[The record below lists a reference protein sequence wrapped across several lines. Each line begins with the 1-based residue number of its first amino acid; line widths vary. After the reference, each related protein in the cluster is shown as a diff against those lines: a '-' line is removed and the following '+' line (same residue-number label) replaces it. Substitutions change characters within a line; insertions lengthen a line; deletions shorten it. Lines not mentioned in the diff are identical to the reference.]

1 MKFWIG
7 VTDNSWYNFLSE
19 LQPEEVNFWQ
29 PSGKSVFRA
38 LKPGEPFLFKLHSP
52 LNFIVGGG
60 FFVKHS
66 VIPISLA
73 WEAFEQKNGDY
84 DIIAFREKVM
94 KYRGQNL
101 GIEPD
106 PLIGCIILTQPFFFP
121 RGKWIPVPENWSSN
135 IVQGK
140 TYDIANP
147 IGKTLWDKVK
157 NIIINTSP
165 KPENALFVAEDQA
178 HYGTEHIIRPRLGQG
193 AFRVLV
199 TDAYNRR
206 CAITGERT
214 LPVLESAH
222 IKPFSVSGPHS
233 INNGLLLRSD
243 LHKLFDLGYITVT
256 TDFNVEVSRRIKEE
270 YENGREYYAFHGK
283 ELLSLPTNLIDRP
296 SSKYI
301 EWHNQHRYRP

>member
-1 MKFWIG
+1 VKFWIG
-7 VTDNSWYNFLSE
+7 VTDNGWYDFLSE

-73 WEAFEQKNGDY
+73 WEAFDQKNGAY
-84 DIIAFREKVM
+84 DFVAFREKVM

-121 RGKWIPVPENWSSN
+121 RDEWISVPENWSSS

-147 IGKTLWDKVK
+147 IGKTLWDKVQ
-157 NIIINTSP
+157 NIIINTNP
-165 KPENALFVAEDQA
+165 KIESVFEDQA
-178 HYGTEHIIRPRLGQG
+178 RYGTEHIIRPRLGQG

-243 LHKLFDLGYITVT
+243 LHKLLDLGYITVT
-256 TDFNVEVSRRIKEE
+256 SDLNVEVSRRIKKE

-283 ELLSLPTNLIDRP
+283 KLLNLPINLMDRP
-296 SSKYI
+296 CIKYI
-301 EWHNQHRYRP
+301 EWHNQNIYRP

>member
-1 MKFWIG
+1 LKFWIG
-7 VTDNSWYNFLSE
+7 VTDNGWYKFLSE
-19 LQPEEVNFWQ
+19 RQPEEVNFWQ
-29 PSGKSVFRA
+29 PGGKSVFRA

-66 VIPISLA
+66 VVPISLA
-73 WEAFEQKNGDY
+73 WDAFEQKNGAY

-94 KYRGQNL
+94 KYRGQNSD
-101 GIEPD
+101 IEPD
-106 PLIGCIILTQPFFFP
+106 PSIGCIILTQPFFFP
-121 RGKWIPVPENWSSN
+121 KGEWIPVPENWSSN

-147 IGKTLWDKVK
+147 IGKALWDKVQ
-157 NIIINTSP
+157 NLIINTRP
-165 KPENALFVAEDQA
+165 KPESLLVAEDQTR
-178 HYGTEHIIRPRLGQG
+178 YGPEHIIRPRLGQG

-222 IKPFSVSGPHS
+222 IKPFSISGPHS

-283 ELLSLPTNLIDRP
+283 ELLSLPTNLMDRP

-301 EWHNQHRYRP
+301 EWHNQNRYRP